1 MAISISLAEVKRKC
15 MIPAGDTSHDSSI
28 DALIAE
34 MQPGIE
40 YGIDDVYLND
50 SENAKL
56 QAAIKL
62 GILEIISGEFLQQ
75 VMREP
80 GASGSISIGGIS
92 IGEPAQNGPKL
103 VAQGVE
109 RLKPFLKQTIASGEV
124 SQMLSTTSDSGRTFT
139 GDKMKGW

>member
-1 MAISISLAEVKRKC
+1 MAISISRTEVKRKC
-15 MIPAGDTSHDSSI
+15 MISAADTSHDSSI

-40 YGIDDVYLND
+40 YGIDDVYLGD
-50 SENAKL
+50 LENARL
-56 QAAIKL
+56 QAALKL
-62 GILEIISGEFLQQ
+62 GVLEIISGEFLQQ

-103 VAQGVE
+103 IAQGVE
-109 RLKPFLKQTIASGEV
+109 RLKPFLKQAITSDEA
-124 SQMLSTTSDSGRTFT
+124 SQMLSTASDSGRTFT
-139 GDKMKGW
+139 YEKMRGW